1 MQDAGQRSLLGIQT
15 LSRRFMSELYE
26 CFGGGKEVKCS
37 DAVNPK
43 QEIPRDIFGVFTV
56 LNTTRH
62 NSLH

>member
-1 MQDAGQRSLLGIQT
+1 
-15 LSRRFMSELYE
+15 MSELYE